1 MKIWPNM
8 EQRTEEWFR
17 ARAGRLTASNFGRLL
32 TPKTGKDSS
41 QWEALAIELC
51 CSCIRPDEVQ
61 WEGNFHTDR
70 GEALEPEAREL
81 FARTMELVV
90 EQVGFVTKDDNP
102 VIGCSPDALVK
113 LDGRY
118 AGGLEIKCPLAKN
131 HARYILDGVVP
142 DEYKA
147 QVHGSMVVTG
157 LPCWYFMSYCPGF
170 PPFIRLVPWDAYT
183 DKLADALDRFTIYYS
198 EIRSRI
204 MPVLTR
210 KEAI

>member
-70 GEALEPEAREL
+70 GEALEPEACEEFSRLMGLE
-81 FARTMELVV
+81 VV
-90 EQVGFVTKDDNP
+90 KVGFVTQDNNL
-102 VIGCSPDALVK
+102 IGCSPDRLIRV
-113 LDGRY
+113 DGSFVS
-118 AGGLEIKCPLAKN
+118 GLEVKAPLSKN
-131 HARYILDGVVP
+131 HARYLLKGDVP

-147 QVHGSMVVTG
+147 QVHGAMAVTG
-157 LPCWYFMSYCPGF
+157 FPCWYFMSYCPGLA
-170 PPFIRLVPWDAYT
+170 PFIKMVCRDDYT
-183 DKLADALDRFTIYYS
+183 AKLEDALERFVIYYADF
-198 EIRSRI
+198 RQKT
-204 MPVLTR
+204 MPILTR
-210 KEAI
+210 KEAV